1 MKNTKITVITN
12 LLLVFI
18 VFSVLAVGIYSER
31 SVTISSSSGNGVI
44 YRGTQSSNGFA
55 LMFNVYENTSVVQDI
70 ISVLKSHGVTATF
83 FVGGCWADDNDKT
96 LKDIV
101 NSGFEIGNHGYFHKD
116 HKKLSYEKNREEILN
131 CHSVVLRSTGYNMK
145 LFAPPS
151 GAYSKTTV
159 EVATELNYKTIMWS
173 KDTIDWRDS
182 DIQTILKRAT
192 KGVSSG
198 DLILMH
204 PKPHTLEA
212 LPLIIQKIKEQNL
225 KFLTVS
231 ECASLT
237 PIKV

>member
-44 YRGTQSSNGFA
+44 YRGTQSSNGVA